1 MPNRP
6 INKFRLGRRSALAGM
21 GSALAAPLLGRRAGA
36 QDAWPSRPVKL
47 IVPYGPGGAGDTIA
61 RPWAERLGQAFNQT
75 FVVENRGGASGAIG
89 TEAAARSAPDGYTF
103 LATTSAPITA
113 LPQLRKVSYDP
124 RKDLMPVGRMGDTLG
139 GFVIHPKHGL
149 KTLAEVVEYARKNPG
164 KLTFG
169 SAGLG
174 TSTQMRL
181 EMLKL
186 RAKVD
191 ILHVPY
197 RGSAD
202 ALNDLLAGHVDMMN
216 EIVVLPHAKA
226 GKLNLLAVNYAER
239 NPEFPDTPTLTE
251 AGYPDSD
258 VPIWYSIWAP
268 MGTPK
273 EIVAAM
279 SAKMIEIGNSESMRK
294 RLREINTA
302 LTPMTAEE
310 LGAFYDKDRAQI
322 GMLIKEAN
330 IRLE

>member
-1 MPNRP
+1 MPRETP
-6 INKFRLGRRSALAGM
+6 IFGRRATLGLGLSALAWP
-21 GSALAAPLLGRRAGA
+21 ALVRAADP
-36 QDAWPSRPVKL
+36 WPTRPVKL
-47 IVPYGPGGAGDTIA
+47 IVPYAPGGAGDTIA

-75 FVVENRGGASGAIG
+75 FVVENRGGAAGAIG
-89 TEAAARSAPDGYTF
+89 TEAAARAAPDGYTF
-103 LATTSAPITA
+103 LASTSAPLTA
-113 LPQLRKVSYDP
+113 LPQLRPVAYDV

-149 KTLAEVVEYARKNPG
+149 NTLAEVVEYARKNPG

-216 EIVVLPHAKA
+216 EIVVLPHVRA
-226 GKLNLLAVNYAER
+226 GKLKLLAINHARR
-239 NPEFPDTPTLTE
+239 NPEFPDTPTLAE

-258 VPIWYSIWAP
+258 VPIWYSVWAP
-268 MGTPK
+268 TGTPK
-273 EIVAAM
+273 EIVAQM
-279 SAKMIEIGNSESMRK
+279 SAKMIEIGNSDTMQK
-294 RLREINTA
+294 RLREISTA
-302 LTPMTAEE
+302 LTPMTIDE
-310 LGAFYDKDRAQI
+310 LGAFYDKDRTQI
-322 GMLIKEAN
+322 GTLIKEAN
-330 IRLE
+330 IRLQ

>member
-1 MPNRP
+1 MTRTTT
-6 INKFRLGRRSALAGM
+6 RRVVLGAGLALPFVA
-21 GSALAAPLLGRRAGA
+21 RAQSG
-36 QDAWPSRPVKL
+36 AWPNRPVKL
-47 IVPYGPGGAGDTIA
+47 IVPYAPGGAGDTIA

-75 FVVENRGGASGAIG
+75 FVVENRGGAAGAIG
-89 TEAAARSAPDGYTF
+89 TEAAAKSAPDGYTF
-103 LATTSAPITA
+103 LATTSAPLTA
-113 LPQLRKVSYDP
+113 LPQLRKVAYDV
-124 RKDLMPVGRMGDTLG
+124 RKDFLPVGRMGDTLG

-149 KTLAEVVEYARKNPG
+149 NTLTEVIEFAKKNPG

-202 ALNDLLAGHVDMMN
+202 ALNDILAGHVDMMN
-216 EIVVLPHAKA
+216 EIVVLPHVKA
-226 GKLNLLAVNYAER
+226 GKLKLLAINHTNR

-251 AGYPDSD
+251 VGYPDSD

-268 MGTPK
+268 TGTPK

-279 SAKMIEIGNSESMRK
+279 SARMVEIGNSEPMQK
-294 RLREINTA
+294 RLREISTA
-302 LTPMTAEE
+302 LTPQTAEE
-310 LGAFYDKDRAQI
+310 LGAYFDADRVQI
-322 GMLIKEAN
+322 GQLIKEAN
-330 IRLE
+330 IKLD